1 MTRRVLLLC
10 AWALATLLPGAALL
24 GCSGPEPEPPPPEQ
38 KQQPLERGTT
48 TEVHSPPLSKPRPK
62 LVPGD
67 VLEREEQAA
76 KQEPGQEQPPPAPDG
91 ATEGQPAEPA
101 PAEPERTE

>member
-10 AWALATLLPGAALL
+10 AWALAALLPGAALL

-48 TEVHSPPLSKPRPK
+48 TEVLSPPLGKPRPK

-67 VLEREEQAA
+67 VLEREEQAE
-76 KQEPGQEQPPPAPDG
+76 KQEPGQDSPPPAPES
-91 ATEGQPAEPA
+91 AAGQPAPEP
-101 PAEPERTE
+101 PPTEPERGE

>member
-10 AWALATLLPGAALL
+10 AWTLGTLLPGAALL

-76 KQEPGQEQPPPAPDG
+76 KQEPGQDQPPPAPD
-91 ATEGQPAEPA
+91 AASGQPAP
-101 PAEPERTE
+101 EPERTEPERTE